1 MFTGLIV
8 VAIIASVLLIL
19 IVLAQNPKGGINGQ
33 MAGSTNVLGAK
44 NTTDF
49 LEKATWG
56 LAVVVLAISIG
67 ASVTLSG
74 KSKNIE
80 QNGPDVEDLLQDND
94 FNNGGSNSAPL
105 N

>member
-56 LAVVVLAISIG
+56 LAIVVLAISIG
-67 ASVTLSG
+67 ASITLSG
-74 KSKNIE
+74 RSKNTDL
-80 QNGPDVEDLLQDND
+80 NGPDVEDLLDGGD
-94 FNNGGSNSAPL
+94 LNGGGNSAPL